1 MIKNQTVILRED
13 ALEAARTVHQLH
25 LEAHARRE
33 ALQKEFQDRLEG
45 LGREYAELLKN
56 AWGTLLEASGLPG
69 TELDQWE
76 LDATYLRDHQC
87 AFLKRNEPEET
98 GEAPNLADLLQA
110 AISVKH

>member
-1 MIKNQTVILRED
+1 MIKNPTINLRGD
-13 ALEAARTVHQLH
+13 ALEAVRTVHQLH
-25 LEAHARRE
+25 LEAHARLE
-33 ALQKEFQDRLEG
+33 ALHKEFQDRLEG
-45 LGREYAELLKN
+45 MGREYAELLKN
-56 AWGTLLEASGLPG
+56 AWGTLLEASGLPVADMG
-69 TELDQWE
+69 QWE